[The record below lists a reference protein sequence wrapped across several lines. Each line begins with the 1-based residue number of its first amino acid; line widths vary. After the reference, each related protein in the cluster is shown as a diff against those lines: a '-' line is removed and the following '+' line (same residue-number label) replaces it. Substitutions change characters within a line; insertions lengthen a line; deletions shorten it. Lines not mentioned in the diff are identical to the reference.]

1 MNQEQAR
8 RQKFEDC
15 VQQCADSL
23 YRVAYRLT
31 GTQSSASDLVQETY
45 VNAWKGLDSLKDD
58 SRMRSWMFAILRN
71 QYSKFVRKESRMV
84 NADNMQQTVV
94 DTGPDQHKEAV
105 HDAVQ
110 MAINQLDETH
120 KLPLLLVSIEGMSTE
135 QAAII
140 LEIPKGTVLSR
151 LHRARQKMKSY
162 LQRETSLFS

>member
-1 MNQEQAR
+1 
-8 RQKFEDC
+8 
-15 VQQCADSL
+15 
-23 YRVAYRLT
+23 
-31 GTQSSASDLVQETY
+31 
-45 VNAWKGLDSLKDD
+45 
-58 SRMRSWMFAILRN
+58 
-71 QYSKFVRKESRMV
+71 MV

-135 QAAII
+135 QAAVI